1 MLEHS
6 GSEWRDT
13 DARPAEAGEDEPAF
27 RILIVDDDL
36 TTLAILRL
44 VASRIGNCECDIE
57 SSPAAALA
65 RCRSDPP
72 DLLVLDHVMPEMTG
86 LTLVNS
92 LRSDPRTA
100 DIACI
105 AITGLHDDVLAGLLR
120 ERGVSRVFFKPIDI
134 AAFRQEIVLLRA
146 GLRTRQSRS
155 PVAYG

>member
-1 MLEHS
+1 MLEQAES
-6 GSEWRDT
+6 GSFRHDT
-13 DARPAEAGEDEPAF
+13 GSSGAGADEPAF

-44 VASRIGNCECDIE
+44 VAGRIGHCECEIE
-57 SSPAAALA
+57 SSASAALL
-65 RCRSDPP
+65 RCQSDPP

-92 LRSDPRTA
+92 LRADPRTA

-105 AITGLHDDVLAGLLR
+105 AITGLHDDVLADLLR

-134 AAFRQEIVLLRA
+134 AAFREEIILLRA
-146 GLRTRQSRS
+146 SQRTRQSRA
-155 PVAYG
+155 PLPHG